1 MSDSVAPA
9 VRAES
14 GARALIRRLS
24 GGVSSGEKPG
34 LVPGRGMANIDTDAD
49 TDSKASAEAPRRAF
63 LFSLGLERL
72 GLLALEAPY
81 VSAVL
86 IALLTALALV
96 GAMHLRVD
104 DSLSELF
111 RTDTAE
117 FRQYEEIDRRFPSSE
132 HDVLVVVEGSGLL
145 ARDRL
150 EAFRN
155 AVIELQ
161 LTDGVGGLVSMLS
174 ARGPPDATGY
184 APPVVPDEL
193 PDDNRAYAEIIDAL
207 ANNDIVKGKFL
218 SDAGDLALIVIA
230 LDRKMVEERSAKT
243 VIGGIK
249 EVVDR
254 ELAGSGLTAK
264 LTGAPVMQLEIR
276 NAVERDR
283 LVYNG
288 LGFLVGFAVAYLFFR
303 RLSLTLIAVLGP
315 SIAILWTLGVL
326 GGLDFRL
333 NLFINVITPLIL
345 VSGFS
350 DSMHLVFAIRRDI
363 LSGMDRIEAARN
375 AVREVAPACLLTAMN
390 QAISIVSFAFAES
403 ALIRT
408 FGLAALMAVAISY
421 TAVAV
426 VVPTLAA
433 LFVRREPAA
442 AVDPH
447 EREQGGVGLLQR
459 LSDAV
464 IGFVGARPLA
474 FVVLGLAAVIVTGHA
489 FVSLKPMYRL
499 ADQVPDKE
507 QALAATGSID
517 RKLTGANPVHVMIE
531 WKGGTAEGKPG
542 AAPPHRLYDADT
554 LAVIAEAHDVLERQA
569 GLGNVWSLE
578 SLRRW
583 LDAAGDASID
593 TVKKYVGILPEHLVR
608 RFIAADERAVL
619 VTARL
624 PDIDASEILPVVEKI
639 DRALDP
645 VRHRHP
651 GYEISVTGLPAIAAR
666 NSATLIG
673 ELTWGLVGDI
683 FLVFIFLGLALRSL
697 MVGVASILPSLFP
710 IFATGALL
718 YYGGQGLQFASIVA
732 ITVAFSLAID
742 STIHFLNRFRLEEQ
756 RVAKDAADAEAEAE
770 LRRHYRMTRTARD
783 VVAAEEAPAPDPA
796 RTALSRTAHHIGPAV
811 ILTTVVL
818 ALGLG
823 VTMLSHL
830 PSLRLFGELAAVC
843 LFASLLGQLVILP
856 ATVALFRRYFPLG
869 GRKPAAAPDPA
880 A

>member
-1 MSDSVAPA
+1 MPNSDP
-9 VRAES
+9 
-14 GARALIRRLS
+14 
-24 GGVSSGEKPG
+24 
-34 LVPGRGMANIDTDAD
+34 
-49 TDSKASAEAPRRAF
+49 PRRF
-63 LFSLGLERL
+63 LFSFGLDRL
-72 GLLALEAPY
+72 GLVALRAPY
-81 VSAVL
+81 VAAAV
-86 IALLTALALV
+86 IAVLTALAMV
-96 GAMHLRVD
+96 GLSRLSVD

-111 RTDTAE
+111 RTNTPE

-132 HDVLVVVEGSGLL
+132 YDVLVVVEGQALL
-145 ARDRL
+145 ARERL

-155 AVIELQ
+155 TVVELQ

-174 ARGPPDATGY
+174 ARKMPDATGY
-184 APPVVPDEL
+184 AAPVVPDEL
-193 PDDNRAYAEIIDAL
+193 PEDNAAYADIIDDL
-207 ANNDIVKGKFL
+207 TQNDIVKGKFL
-218 SDAGDLALIVIA
+218 SDDGNLALIVIA
-230 LDRKMVEERSAKT
+230 LDRAMVKERSART
-243 VIGGIK
+243 VIDGIK

-283 LVYNG
+283 LIYNG
-288 LGFLVGFAVAYLFFR
+288 LGFLVGFGVAYLFFR

-315 SIAILWTLGVL
+315 TIAILWTLGVL

-363 LSGMDRIEAARN
+363 LAGVDRIEAARN

-390 QAISIVSFAFAES
+390 QAISIASFAFAES

-408 FGLAALMAVAISY
+408 FGLAALIAVGISY

-433 LFVRREPAA
+433 LFVRREAAA

-447 EREQGGVGLLQR
+447 VREEGGVGVLQR
-459 LSDAV
+459 LSDTV
-464 IGFVGARPLA
+464 IGFVGARPLV
-474 FVVLGLAAVIVTGHA
+474 FVLLGILAVIVTGHA

-507 QALAATGSID
+507 QALAATGSLD

-531 WKGGTAEGKPG
+531 WK
-542 AAPPHRLYDADT
+542 AASANAADKTPPIKLYDERT
-554 LAVIAEAHDVLERQA
+554 LAVIAEAHEILEKQA

-583 LDAAGDASID
+583 LAQTGDTGID
-593 TVKKYVGILPEHLVR
+593 TVQKYVRILPAHLVH
-608 RFIAADERAVL
+608 RFITKDETAVL

-624 PDIDASEILPVVEKI
+624 PDVDASEILPVVEKI
-639 DRALDP
+639 DHALDA
-645 VRHRHP
+645 VRKRHP

-666 NSATLIG
+666 NSATLIH

-683 FLVFIFLGLALRSL
+683 FLVFIFLGIALRSL
-697 MVGVASILPSLFP
+697 LVGVSSILPSLFP

-718 YYGGQGLQFASIVA
+718 YYTGQGLQFASIVA

-742 STIHFLNRFRLEEQ
+742 STIHFLNRYRLEEQ
-756 RVAKDAADAEAEAE
+756 NLARDAERDLDEE
-770 LRRHYRMTRTARD
+770 GDGKYRLSGAPSDTAT
-783 VVAAEEAPAPDPA
+783 PAPDPA
-796 RTALSRTAHHIGPAV
+796 REALARTAHHIGPAV
-811 ILTTVVL
+811 ILTTIVL

-823 VTMLSHL
+823 VTMLSDL
-830 PSLRLFGELAAVC
+830 PSLRLFGELASVC
-843 LFASLLGQLVILP
+843 LFASLVGQLVILP
-856 ATVALFRRYFPLG
+856 ATVALFRKYFPERPKVAIEG
-869 GRKPAAAPDPA
+869 QPAESASR
-880 A
+880 